1 MTVELTGGGYRVRA
15 DPAHGGAILS
25 AEWTRPDGL
34 VVQLLAPLEDPKKGF
49 KAGCFAMLPFA
60 NRIDKGRFT
69 FGKQEFALPINLPAE
84 DMVIHGF
91 SRDNPWAIVGEE
103 TDGLILAQEFERDG
117 NPYRYAA
124 QQELSLSED
133 GIRIELSI
141 RNDGP
146 SAMPFG
152 MGLHP
157 WFVKTRMC
165 TLTFE
170 ADGTFE
176 RDTRGLPILPIHN
189 VSAFDPAGPAALGDL
204 PWFDGCF
211 MGWRERRAKL
221 TWPELGVALSIEA
234 DGALRYLH
242 VYVPDDRD
250 VVCAEPVSHAPDAI
264 NRSELGAAMDILEP
278 GQALAGSMTL
288 RAMQHSNFE
297 VSP

>member
-1 MTVELTGGGYRVRA
+1 MTVELTGGDYRVRI

-25 AEWTRPDGL
+25 AEWTRPDGA
-34 VVQLLAPLEDPKKGF
+34 VIRLLTPLNEPTNGF

-69 FGKQEFALPINLPAE
+69 FSQQEFVLPINLPAE
-84 DMVIHGF
+84 DMAIHGF
-91 SRDNPWAIVGEE
+91 SRDNPWAVMREE
-103 TDGLILAQEFERDG
+103 TEELILAQEFERDD

-124 QQELSLSED
+124 QQKLSLSDD

-141 RNDGP
+141 RNDGS

-157 WFVKTRMC
+157 WFVKTRKC

-170 ADGTFE
+170 ADGNFE
-176 RDTRGLPILPIHN
+176 RDARGLPTLPIRD
-189 VSAFDPAGPAALGDL
+189 VSAFDPACPVALGDL

-211 MGWRERRAKL
+211 TDWRERRAQL
-221 TWPELGVALSIEA
+221 AWPELGTALSIEA
-234 DGALRYLH
+234 DGAMRHLH

-264 NRSELGAAMDILEP
+264 NRSEIGAAMDILGP
-278 GQALAGSMTL
+278 GQALTGSMTL
-288 RAMQHSNFE
+288 RAMLHSNFE